1 MSQILKIDGNTVSIG
16 IEDGTI
22 TNVPIA
28 TINYPNPQVGDEVQI
43 FQNED
48 NTIVS
53 KVAAAAA
60 DSQPPV
66 EMQPQQ
72 PQEMEYQQ
80 YQYQEEPQQMYNTN
94 RKSMNKHVFVWV
106 CTFLV
111 GSLGV
116 DRFVRGQIG
125 LGILKL
131 LTCGGIGIWSLVDF
145 IIGLVKVYGEAFA
158 NQEDVVF
165 INGKYAR

>member
-22 TNVPIA
+22 TKVPIA

-53 KVAAAAA
+53 KVVAAAAEA
-60 DSQPPV
+60 QPPV
-66 EMQPQQ
+66 EMQPQ
-72 PQEMEYQQ
+72 EMEYQ
-80 YQYQEEPQQMYNTN
+80 YQYQEELQQMYGVK

-111 GSLGV
+111 GSFGV

-131 LTCGGIGIWSLVDF
+131 LTCGGLGIWSLVDF
-145 IIGLVKVYGEAFA
+145 IIGLVKVYGESFA
-158 NQEDVVF
+158 SQEDVVF

>member
-1 MSQILKIDGNTVSIG
+1 
-16 IEDGTI
+16 
-22 TNVPIA
+22 
-28 TINYPNPQVGDEVQI
+28 
-43 FQNED
+43 
-48 NTIVS
+48 
-53 KVAAAAA
+53 
-60 DSQPPV
+60 
-66 EMQPQQ
+66 
-72 PQEMEYQQ
+72 
-80 YQYQEEPQQMYNTN
+80 MYNTN

-158 NQEDVVF
+158 NQEDVIF